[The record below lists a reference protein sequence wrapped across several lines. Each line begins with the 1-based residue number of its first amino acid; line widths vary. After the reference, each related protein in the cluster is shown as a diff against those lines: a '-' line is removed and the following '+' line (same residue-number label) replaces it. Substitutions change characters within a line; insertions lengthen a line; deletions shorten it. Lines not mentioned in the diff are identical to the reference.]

1 MSCTF
6 TLLRVKLISNVI
18 SISFIRFSICLVNLH
33 CFVVLIP
40 FIHIY
45 RPCKGEKE
53 GICENADRV
62 PQYTDKKLHK
72 KKRTVSKADAKPAA
86 KTDEKL
92 PPMPRTPTPRKTS
105 TPRKSSTQCP
115 VRFNPPRAAKLKVN
129 TEKFTLPD
137 TYNVFD
143 VEMKPKD
150 RPKVAAAWL
159 VEHINT

>member
-1 MSCTF
+1 MSCKF

-62 PQYTDKKLHK
+62 PQYTQ
-72 KKRTVSKADAKPAA
+72 KRLYKTTKADPKPAA
-86 KTDEKL
+86 KTDAKP

-115 VRFNPPRAAKLKVN
+115 VRFMPPRAAKLKVN

-143 VEMKPKD
+143 VEMKPSD
-150 RPKVAAAWL
+150 RPKVTAAWL